1 MYCSR
6 KWAMILGSIVWGRK
20 NFTFVYIK
28 HDLSQTGASLVG
40 RDLCANYL
48 DVILFTLCLL
58 SSSRQFV
65 SLREAFMELSEN
77 MCTAVEMVPSVNS
90 ANFKLSSRES
100 DNWICT
106 QTHKQTYLNLVSHVL
121 ITLSSTTNWVYH
133 VTSLFG
139 LYRTSVMESNL
150 KFSFRVFFSLPVF
163 WPSTT
168 AAVTTVFPTT
178 Q

>member
-1 MYCSR
+1 MSNDSR
-6 KWAMILGSIVWGRK
+6 VNCMGQEELYICIHKTWFITNWSIFSGSWSVCKLPGCD
-20 NFTFVYIK
+20 
-28 HDLSQTGASLVG
+28 H
-40 RDLCANYL
+40 
-48 DVILFTLCLL
+48 FTLCLL

-150 KFSFRVFFSLPVF
+150 KLSFRVFFSLPVF

-178 Q
+178 INTV

>member
-6 KWAMILGSIVWGRK
+6 KLAMILGSIVWGRK

-28 HDLSQTGASLVG
+28 HNLSQTGASLVG

-48 DVILFTLCLL
+48 DVIIFTLCLL
-58 SSSRQFV
+58 SSSRQFA

-106 QTHKQTYLNLVSHVL
+106 QTDLFKPGFTCNHYTLICNELSVL
-121 ITLSSTTNWVYH
+121 CH
-133 VTSLFG
+133 LFVWAVQDQCHG
-139 LYRTSVMESNL
+139 VKLEVQFQSVL
-150 KFSFRVFFSLPVF
+150 
-163 WPSTT
+163 
-168 AAVTTVFPTT
+168 
-178 Q
+178 